1 MHVYFILDE
10 KSNAIKIGKAN
21 NIQER
26 FSDLQTGNPNT
37 LEVIHFIECSTVER
51 SSQLEKKLHKKFD
64 TLRVRTN
71 GEWFT
76 YDEEVFRQFFKEDTE
91 FIPKEKRKP
100 LIINTLFGETI
111 EYFGIK
117 NNPPCYFYP
126 NLSAQIMDKYEKSMR
141 MSVPFRVMKY
151 PTHGKKMLLPYSTEV
166 DKIFISYKKHKEN
179 MELNRFN
186 RTEKPDLKNFL
197 NL

>member
-10 KSNAIKIGKAN
+10 KSNAVKIGKAN
-21 NIQER
+21 NIHER
-26 FSDLQTGNPNT
+26 FSDLQTGNPNK
-37 LEVIHFIECSTVER
+37 LEVIYFIECSTVER

-64 TLRVRTN
+64 SLRIRTN

-76 YDEEVFRQFFKEDTE
+76 YDEEVFRQFFKEDTD
-91 FIPKEKRKP
+91 FITKEKRKP

-117 NNPPCYFYP
+117 NNPQCYFYSD
-126 NLSAQIMDKYEKSMR
+126 LSAQIMDSYENSIR
-141 MSVPFRVMKY
+141 LSVPFRVMRY
-151 PTHGKKMLLPYSTEV
+151 PTYGKQMLLPYSTET
-166 DKIFISYKKHKEN
+166 DKVFISYKKHKEN

-186 RTEKPDLKNFL
+186 RTEKPDLEKFL
-197 NL
+197 NP